1 MRKIAL
7 LCLVSAACFAQEP
20 AAKKPLMHPMGA
32 MAMKPVVC
40 VAIEEAKGKT
50 GQDLANAIEQ
60 EIMKL
65 ARSNYALTALLAG
78 ETPIACFRSTVD
90 NSKLPMGAR

>member
-1 MRKIAL
+1 MKKIAL
-7 LCLVSAACFAQEP
+7 LCLVSFACFAED
-20 AAKKPLMHPMGA
+20 KKPSGLPRGV

-40 VAIEEAKGKT
+40 LAIEAAKGKT
-50 GQDLANAIEQ
+50 GQELANEIEQ
-60 EIMKL
+60 EVMKL
-65 ARSNYALTALLAG
+65 SRSNYQLTALLAG